1 MEKERLYER
10 ERGKKEK
17 KKEEGEIIWKRK
29 GKKKRKKKKGSV
41 GHGPNYQWP
50 NLVVLPNYQ

>member
-29 GKKKRKKKKGSV
+29 GKKKKGSV

>member
-1 MEKERLYER
+1 M
-10 ERGKKEK
+10 KEK
-17 KKEEGEIIWKRK
+17 GEKKKRKKEEGEIIWKRK
-29 GKKKRKKKKGSV
+29 GKKKKGSV